1 MIEIGFDKELKR
13 KADRISNLILYSDL
27 SIADISIEINK
38 IREEI
43 SNYAPEY
50 SDLFEMIYVSRFNR
64 LWEQWREE
72 KE

>member
-1 MIEIGFDKELKR
+1 MIETGFDKELKR

-27 SIADISIEINK
+27 SIADISMEINK